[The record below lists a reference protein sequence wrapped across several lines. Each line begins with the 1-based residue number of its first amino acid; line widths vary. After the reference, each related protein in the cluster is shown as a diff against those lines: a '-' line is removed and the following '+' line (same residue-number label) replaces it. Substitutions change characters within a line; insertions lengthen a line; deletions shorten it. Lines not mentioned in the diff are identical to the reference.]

1 MRAVQQLLSSRA
13 GQNVG
18 PLFKEYHTIVAGIR
32 SATVETR
39 EAVLAFEKVKVVQDK
54 DEYGRTPT
62 QMFENEKIAEP
73 NRNMYDRIPT
83 DKQEVPTPSKLY
95 KLLRKCSDQH
105 SKLVKINN

>member
-1 MRAVQQLLSSRA
+1 MRAVQRLHSSRA
-13 GQNVG
+13 GQNVSQ
-18 PLFKEYHTIVAGIR
+18 LFKEYRITFAGIR

-62 QMFENEKIAEP
+62 QIFEKEKIAEP
-73 NRNMYDRIPT
+73 ARNVCDRIPT
-83 DKQEVPTPSKLY
+83 DKQEVPTPNKLY

-105 SKLVKINN
+105 SKLVK